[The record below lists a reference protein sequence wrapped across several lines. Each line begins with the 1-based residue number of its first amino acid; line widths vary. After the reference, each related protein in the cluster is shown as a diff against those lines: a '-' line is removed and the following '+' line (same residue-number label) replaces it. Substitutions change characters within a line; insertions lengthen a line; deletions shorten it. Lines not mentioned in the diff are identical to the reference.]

1 MVVFRGVRST
11 VGLAARSCVQ
21 GVTPLDL
28 QGQDQVPR
36 SVLEVLITDTNQA
49 QVLSELRECSF
60 DLPSGVSVD
69 QLPSFTDATASA
81 VWSALSEQK
90 GFNLGPIDMRFRLI
104 ASIFPV
110 LVSFVYLFPL
120 ELNGVVGQTE
130 HTNKQNKQHK
140 KPTKQKH
147 TKQRK

>member
-1 MVVFRGVRST
+1 MVVFRCVRST

-81 VWSALSEQK
+81 VWSAQ
-90 GFNLGPIDMRFRLI
+90 
-104 ASIFPV
+104 
-110 LVSFVYLFPL
+110 
-120 ELNGVVGQTE
+120 
-130 HTNKQNKQHK
+130 
-140 KPTKQKH
+140 
-147 TKQRK
+147 